1 MHFTAFSL
9 SGQKNISS
17 RFSRTFFGVAIAC
30 VILCLSS
37 FANTL
42 KENYFTL
49 QIAACPTVTEAN
61 QIITN
66 LAEQGIP
73 AIISENVTPN
83 HPTIYRVRVGKFS
96 DPSQAR
102 KQGEVW
108 RVRGFIKEYWVAHE
122 ERTMSFR
129 PRTVT
134 LRTQSVVKAA
144 GTNTS
149 SELKIE
155 FKSKNLPDIGLGELI
170 SAVEGKWGVRIPEGI
185 TLVKAKLVFP
195 KAGIIK
201 PAVVMMDSV
210 KARALISPFNKSRKF
225 MNPMELRF
233 EPGIKNSPGFYS
245 LDFKQ
250 SRELLSSLRNISG
263 FKELNFDDSGYLIL
277 GDKVEGGSEMARVL
291 LRAAANST
299 EIIEIE
305 SLDSSDI
312 VVFGSTVSAEYT
324 NSAKGRVS
332 HNRIQ
337 LDFNDFK
344 TLRGDIRSRIAFDP
358 GFVFLHELTHGVWKL
373 SDDNRFGGVGECEA
387 YINQIRRELNL
398 PERAHYH
405 FKVRKVAPG
414 AEEGELLFV
423 QRSDSKTQKREVMKL
438 TWDNSAVGSGSTTAP
453 VATKQK

>member
-9 SGQKNISS
+9 TRQKIRISLFL
-17 RFSRTFFGVAIAC
+17 RNAFGVTIFC
-30 VILCLSS
+30 VLLCLSVY
-37 FANTL
+37 ANIL

-49 QIAACPTVTEAN
+49 QIAACPTATEAN
-61 QIITN
+61 QIVMN
-66 LAEQGIP
+66 LGEQGVP
-73 AIISENVTPN
+73 AVISESMAPN
-83 HPTIYRVRVGKFS
+83 RPTIYRVRAGKFT
-96 DPSQAR
+96 DPMQAR
-102 KQGEVW
+102 QQGEVW
-108 RVRGFIKEYWVAHE
+108 RARGFIKEYWVAHE
-122 ERTMSFR
+122 ERTTSVR

-134 LRTQSVVKAA
+134 VRTQSAAKAA
-144 GTNTS
+144 GANPS
-149 SELKIE
+149 SGLKIE
-155 FKSKNLPDIGLGELI
+155 LKGKNLPDIGLGELI
-170 SAVEGKWGVRIPEGI
+170 SAVEGKWGVRIPEGMAI
-185 TLVKAKLVFP
+185 VNAQIFFP

-201 PAVVMMDSV
+201 PAVVMMDEV
-210 KARALISPFNKSRKF
+210 KARALISPLNKSREF
-225 MNPMELRF
+225 MHPMELRF
-233 EPGIKNSPGFYS
+233 EPGIKNSPGYYS

-263 FKELNFDDSGYLIL
+263 FKDLDFDDRGYLLL

-324 NSAKGRVS
+324 NSAKGKVS

-344 TLRGDIRSRIAFDP
+344 SLRGDVRSRIAFDP
-358 GFVFLHELTHGVWKL
+358 GFVFLHELTHSVWKL

-387 YINQIRRELNL
+387 YINQIRRELSL

-405 FKVRKVAPG
+405 FKVRRPAPG
-414 AEEGELLFV
+414 AEEGELIFV
-423 QRSDSKTQKREVMKL
+423 QRSDSKNQKREVMKL

-453 VATKQK
+453 VAAKQK

>member
-1 MHFTAFSL
+1 MHFNAFSL
-9 SGQKNISS
+9 LRQKNIRSFFSLYFSVVIFCIFSS
-17 RFSRTFFGVAIAC
+17 HSG
-30 VILCLSS
+30 

-49 QIAACPTVTEAN
+49 QIAACTTVTEAN

-66 LAEQGIP
+66 LTEQGIP
-73 AIISENVTPN
+73 AIISENATPN
-83 HPTIYRVRVGKFS
+83 RPTIYRVRVGKFS
-96 DPSQAR
+96 DPTQAR
-102 KQGEVW
+102 NQGEAW
-108 RVRGFIKEYWVAHE
+108 RTGGLIKEYWVAHE
-122 ERTMSFR
+122 ERTMSLR

-134 LRTQSVVKAA
+134 VRTQSVAKLA
-144 GTNTS
+144 GTNTA

-155 FKSKNLPDIGLGELI
+155 LKAKNLPDIGLGELI

-185 TLVKAKLVFP
+185 TLVNAQIFFP
-195 KAGIIK
+195 NAGIIK
-201 PAVVMMDSV
+201 PAVVLMDEM
-210 KARALISPFNKSRKF
+210 KARALVSPFNKGREF
-225 MNPMELRF
+225 MHPMELRF
-233 EPGIKNSPGFYS
+233 EPGIKNSPGSYS

-250 SRELLSSLRNISG
+250 SRELLNSLRNISG
-263 FKELNFDDSGYLIL
+263 FKDLDFDDRGILLL

-305 SLDSSDI
+305 SLESSDV

-337 LDFNDFK
+337 LDFSDFK
-344 TLRGDIRSRIAFDP
+344 SLRGDIRSRIAFDP

-414 AEEGELLFV
+414 AEEGELIFV
-423 QRSDSKTQKREVMKL
+423 QRPENKSQKREVMKL
-438 TWDNSAVGSGSTTAP
+438 TWDNTAVGSGSTTAP
-453 VATKQK
+453 VVAKQK

>member
-1 MHFTAFSL
+1 MHINAFSL
-9 SGQKNISS
+9 FRQKNIRSCFLLYF
-17 RFSRTFFGVAIAC
+17 RI
-30 VILCLSS
+30 VIFCIFPFHAG

-49 QIAACPTVTEAN
+49 QIAACTTVTEAN

-66 LAEQGIP
+66 LTEQGIP
-73 AIISENVTPN
+73 AIISENATPN
-83 HPTIYRVRVGKFS
+83 RPTIYRVRVGKFS
-96 DPSQAR
+96 DPTQAR
-102 KQGEVW
+102 NQGEAW
-108 RVRGFIKEYWVAHE
+108 RTGGFIKEYWVAHE
-122 ERTMSFR
+122 EGKMSLR

-134 LRTQSVVKAA
+134 VRTQSVAKLA
-144 GTNTS
+144 GTNTA

-155 FKSKNLPDIGLGELI
+155 LKAKNLPDIGLGELL

-185 TLVKAKLVFP
+185 TLVNAQIFFP
-195 KAGIIK
+195 NAGIIK
-201 PAVVMMDSV
+201 PAVVLMDEM
-210 KARALISPFNKSRKF
+210 KARALVSPYNKSREF
-225 MNPMELRF
+225 MHPMELRF
-233 EPGIKNSPGFYS
+233 DPGIKNSPGSYS

-250 SRELLSSLRNISG
+250 SRELLNSLRNISG
-263 FKELNFDDSGYLIL
+263 FKDLDFDDRGILLL
-277 GDKVEGGSEMARVL
+277 GDRVEGGSEMARVL

-305 SLDSSDI
+305 SLESSDV

-337 LDFNDFK
+337 LDFSDFK
-344 TLRGDIRSRIAFDP
+344 SLRGDIRSRIAFDP

-405 FKVRKVAPG
+405 FKVRKVSPG
-414 AEEGELLFV
+414 AEEGELIFV
-423 QRSDSKTQKREVMKL
+423 QHPENKTQKREVMKL
-438 TWDNSAVGSGSTTAP
+438 TWDNTAVGSGSTTAP
-453 VATKQK
+453 VVAKQK

>member
-1 MHFTAFSL
+1 MHFNAFSL
-9 SGQKNISS
+9 SGQKII
-17 RFSRTFFGVAIAC
+17 RVYFSRTVFGVAIAC
-30 VILCLSS
+30 VIFCLSS

-66 LAEQGIP
+66 LTEQGIP

-83 HPTIYRVRVGKFS
+83 RPTIYRVRVGKFS

-134 LRTQSVVKAA
+134 VRTQSAAKAVGA
-144 GTNTS
+144 NTS

-155 FKSKNLPDIGLGELI
+155 FKSKHLPDIGLGELI
-170 SAVEGKWGVRIPEGI
+170 SAVEGKWGVRIPEGM
-185 TLVKAKLVFP
+185 TLVNAKLVFP
-195 KAGIIK
+195 KSGIIK

-210 KARALISPFNKSRKF
+210 KARSLISPAKSREF
-225 MNPMELRF
+225 MSPIELRF
-233 EPGIKNSPGFYS
+233 EPGIKNSPGHDS

-263 FKELNFDDSGYLIL
+263 FKDLDFDDRGIL
-277 GDKVEGGSEMARVL
+277 LLGNKVEGGSEMARVL

-305 SLDSSDI
+305 SLGSSDI

-324 NSAKGRVS
+324 NSAKGKVS

-344 TLRGDIRSRIAFDP
+344 ALRGDIRSRIAFDP

-423 QRSDSKTQKREVMKL
+423 QRSDNKSQKREVMKL

-453 VATKQK
+453 VVAKQK

>member
-1 MHFTAFSL
+1 MHFKAFSL
-9 SGQKNISS
+9 SGHNII
-17 RFSRTFFGVAIAC
+17 RTYFSRTIFGAA
-30 VILCLSS
+30 ILCACFSA
-37 FANTL
+37 FANTI
-42 KENYFTL
+42 KEDYFTL

-66 LAEQGIP
+66 LTEQGVP
-73 AIISENVTPN
+73 AIISENMMPN
-83 HPTIYRVRVGKFS
+83 RPTMYRVRVGKFS
-96 DPSQAR
+96 DPNQAR

-108 RVRGFIKEYWVAHE
+108 CSRGIIKEYWVAHE
-122 ERTMSFR
+122 ERTMSVR

-134 LRTQSVVKAA
+134 LRTQSAAKAV

-155 FKSKNLPDIGLGELI
+155 LKAKNLPDIGLGELL

-185 TLVKAKLVFP
+185 MLVNAQIFFP

-201 PAVVMMDSV
+201 PAVVMMDEA
-210 KARALISPFNKSRKF
+210 KARALVSPFTKRREFKH
-225 MNPMELRF
+225 PMELRF
-233 EPGIKNSPGFYS
+233 EPGIKNSPGYYS

-250 SRELLSSLRNISG
+250 SNELLSSLRNISG
-263 FKELNFDDSGYLIL
+263 FKDLDFDDQGVLLL
-277 GDKVEGGSEMARVL
+277 GDRVEGGSEMARVL

-305 SLDSSDI
+305 SLESSDI
-312 VVFGSTVSAEYT
+312 VVFGSTVTAEYT
-324 NSAKGRVS
+324 NSAKGKVS

-344 TLRGDIRSRIAFDP
+344 SLRGDIRSRIAFDP

-373 SDDNRFGGVGECEA
+373 SDDNRFGGVGECED
-387 YINQIRRELNL
+387 YINKIRRELNL

-405 FKVRKVAPG
+405 FKVRKIAPG
-414 AEEGELLFV
+414 AEEGELIFV
-423 QRSDSKTQKREVMKL
+423 QRSDNKNQKREVMKL
-438 TWDNSAVGSGSTTAP
+438 TWDNTAVGSGSTTAP
-453 VATKQK
+453 VTTKK